1 MTNSLHDLFASMEA
15 EEANGTAQKEL
26 EYVFYGKLTDFTELE
41 RAAGKETHEQ
51 WEIRVEAGDKNPY
64 PGCVR
69 VRRYQGERYVQ
80 CIKVITPG
88 EDAKDEV
95 ELEVTKDIFEFVK
108 KLATGGSNKVRY
120 IFEIPESQNVW
131 EVDVYVK
138 PDGTFEEWCKI
149 EMEVKEPVDAV
160 PKLPVTCTDVIV
172 NQYKNRTE
180 EEHKKIEE
188 LMRTVFILGNQYLA
202 GASDLGKPNQGGT
215 DSEPEGEDGSQT
227 PNPDEGERKP
237 DQTGEEKP
245 DTEDKSEGGDEGSAE
260 GDDSKDEG
268 KGTEDGAPAT
278 ESFRSDPDGT
288 VAAADVEGDISEAQ
302 RAHLSEL
309 FAGDMIVNDGNEQI
323 CQELENLRNR
333 GLVEPGEQE
342 GVWRISEAGRVYYTE
357 NYRMDDLVAVESY
370 LVDMQEMA
378 DRVEAL
384 GSEIGVL
391 TPVEM
396 MDDARTAPL
405 LDEARALSEQTAL
418 SKTYPTE
425 DPNTMIS
432 LEFVKKLSSRI
443 DAGMEAARDR
453 IALLKGR

>member
-1 MTNSLHDLFASMEA
+1 MTNSLHNLFASMEA

-51 WEIRVEAGDKNPY
+51 WEIRVEAGDKNPF

-120 IFEIPESQNVW
+120 IFEIPESKNVW

-138 PDGTFEEWCKI
+138 PDGTYEEWCKI
-149 EMEVKEPVDAV
+149 EMEVKEPVDSV
-160 PKLPVTCTDVIV
+160 PKLPVSCTDVIV

-180 EEHKKIEE
+180 DEHAKIKE
-188 LMRTVFILGNQYLA
+188 LMSTVFILGNQYLA
-202 GASDLGKPNQGGT
+202 GASELGKATQAT
-215 DSEPEGEDGSQT
+215 DSEPEGEADNQNTS
-227 PNPDEGERKP
+227 EGEQKTDTSSDESKTD
-237 DQTGEEKP
+237 DQNK
-245 DTEDKSEGGDEGSAE
+245 DGGDEGSAE
-260 GDDSKDEG
+260 GDEKKDEG
-268 KGTEDGAPAT
+268 KGTEDAT
-278 ESFRSDPDGT
+278 ASNESHDHSHQDIDS
-288 VAAADVEGDISEAQ
+288 ADIEGEISEAQ
-302 RAHLSEL
+302 RALLSEL
-309 FAGDMIVNDGNEQI
+309 FTGDMIVNDGQEQI
-323 CQELENLRNR
+323 CKELFNLRDR
-333 GLVEPGEQE
+333 GLVECGEQE
-342 GVWRISEAGRVYYTE
+342 GVWRITEAGRVYYTE
-357 NYRMDDLVAVESY
+357 NYRMEDLVAVESY
-370 LVDMQEMA
+370 LVDMQELA
-378 DRVEAL
+378 ERAEAL

-396 MDDARTAPL
+396 MDDERTAPL
-405 LDEARALSEQTAL
+405 VEEARELANQTAL

-443 DAGMEAARDR
+443 DAGMEAAHNR
-453 IALLKGR
+453 IALLRGR

>member
-1 MTNSLHDLFASMEA
+1 MTNSLHNLIASMEA

-51 WEIRVEAGDKNPY
+51 WEIRVEASDKNPF

-95 ELEVTKDIFEFVK
+95 ELEVTKDIFEFIK

-120 IFEIPESQNVW
+120 IFEIPDSKNVW

-138 PDGTFEEWCKI
+138 PDGTYEEWCKI

-160 PKLPVTCTDVIV
+160 PKLPVSCTDVIV
-172 NQYKNRTE
+172 NQYKQRTE
-180 EEHKKIEE
+180 AEHAQIQE
-188 LMRTVFILGNQYLA
+188 LMATVFILGNQYLA
-202 GASDLGKPNQGGT
+202 GAAEMG
-215 DSEPEGEDGSQT
+215 
-227 PNPDEGERKP
+227 KP
-237 DQTGEEKP
+237 DQTPPAKPEGEEEGTDEGKQQ
-245 DTEDKSEGGDEGSAE
+245 EGGDEGSAE
-260 GDDSKDEG
+260 GADNKNEG
-268 KGTEDGAPAT
+268 EGTEDTTAST
-278 ESFRSDPDGT
+278 ESHKTDGDGT
-288 VAAADVEGDISEAQ
+288 IASGEVEGEISEAQ
-302 RAHLSEL
+302 RALMSEL
-309 FAGDMIVNDGNEQI
+309 FAADVIVNEGQEQI
-323 CQELENLRNR
+323 CQAMINLANR
-333 GLVEPGEQE
+333 GLVERGEQE
-342 GVWRISEAGRVYYTE
+342 GVWRITEAGRVYYTE
-357 NYRMDDLVAVESY
+357 HFRMDDLVAVESY

-378 DRVEAL
+378 DRAEML

-391 TPVEM
+391 SPVEL
-396 MDDARTAPL
+396 MDDERTAPL
-405 LDEARALSEQTAL
+405 VEEARVLSEQTAL
-418 SKTYPTE
+418 SKTYPTD
-425 DPNTMIS
+425 DPQTMIS

>member
-1 MTNSLHDLFASMEA
+1 MTNSLHNLFASMEA
-15 EEANGTAQKEL
+15 DEANGTAQKEL

-51 WEIRVEAGDKNPY
+51 WEIRVEAGDKNPF

-120 IFEIPESQNVW
+120 IFEIPESKNVW

-138 PDGTFEEWCKI
+138 PDGTYEEWCKI
-149 EMEVKEPVDAV
+149 EMEVKEPVDSV
-160 PKLPVTCTDVIV
+160 PKLPVSCTDVIV

-180 EEHKKIEE
+180 DEHAKVKE
-188 LMRTVFILGNQYLA
+188 LMSTVFILGNQYLA
-202 GASDLGKPNQGGT
+202 GASELGNATQAT
-215 DSEPEGEDGSQT
+215 DSEPEGEADNQDTG
-227 PNPDEGERKP
+227 EGEQQTDTGSDESKTD
-237 DQTGEEKP
+237 DQNK
-245 DTEDKSEGGDEGSAE
+245 DGGDEGSAE
-260 GDDSKDEG
+260 GDDKKDEG
-268 KGTEDGAPAT
+268 KGTEDATAST
-278 ESFRSDPDGT
+278 ESHDHSHQPI
-288 VAAADVEGDISEAQ
+288 ASADVEGEISEAQ
-302 RAHLSEL
+302 RALLSEL
-309 FAGDMIVNDGNEQI
+309 FTGDMIVNDGQEQI
-323 CQELENLRNR
+323 CKELFNLRDR
-333 GLVEPGEQE
+333 GLVECGEQE

-357 NYRMDDLVAVESY
+357 NYRMEDLVAVESY
-370 LVDMQEMA
+370 LVDMQELA
-378 DRVEAL
+378 ERAEAL

-396 MDDARTAPL
+396 MDDERTAPL
-405 LDEARALSEQTAL
+405 VEEARELANQTAL

-443 DAGMEAARDR
+443 DAGMEAAHSR
-453 IALLKGR
+453 IALLRGR

>member
-1 MTNSLHDLFASMEA
+1 MTNSLHNLFASMEA

-51 WEIRVEAGDKNPY
+51 WEIRVEAGDKNPF

-120 IFEIPESQNVW
+120 IFEIPESKNVW

-138 PDGTFEEWCKI
+138 PDGTYEEWCKI
-149 EMEVKEPVDAV
+149 EMEVKEPVDSV
-160 PKLPVTCTDVIV
+160 PKLPVSCTDVIV

-180 EEHKKIEE
+180 DEHAKIKE
-188 LMRTVFILGNQYLA
+188 LMSTVFILGNQYLA
-202 GASDLGKPNQGGT
+202 GASELGKATQAT
-215 DSEPEGEDGSQT
+215 DSEPEGEADNQNTG
-227 PNPDEGERKP
+227 EGEQKTDTGSDESKTD
-237 DQTGEEKP
+237 DQNK
-245 DTEDKSEGGDEGSAE
+245 DGGDEGSAE
-260 GDDSKDEG
+260 GDDKKDEG
-268 KGTEDGAPAT
+268 KGAEDATAST
-278 ESFRSDPDGT
+278 ESHDHSHQSI
-288 VAAADVEGDISEAQ
+288 ASADVEGEISEAQ
-302 RAHLSEL
+302 RALLSEL
-309 FAGDMIVNDGNEQI
+309 FTGDMIVNDGQEQI
-323 CQELENLRNR
+323 CKELFNLRDR
-333 GLVEPGEQE
+333 GLVECGEQE
-342 GVWRISEAGRVYYTE
+342 GVWRITEAGRVYYTE
-357 NYRMDDLVAVESY
+357 NYRMEDLVAVESY
-370 LVDMQEMA
+370 LVDMQELA
-378 DRVEAL
+378 ERAEAL

-396 MDDARTAPL
+396 MDDERTAPL
-405 LDEARALSEQTAL
+405 VEEARELADQTAL

-443 DAGMEAARDR
+443 DAGMEAAHSR
-453 IALLKGR
+453 IALLRGR

>member
-1 MTNSLHDLFASMEA
+1 MTNSLHNLFASMEA

-51 WEIRVEAGDKNPY
+51 WEIRVEAGDKNPF

-120 IFEIPESQNVW
+120 IFEIPESKNVW

-138 PDGTFEEWCKI
+138 PDGTYEEWCKI
-149 EMEVKEPVDAV
+149 EMEVKEPVDSV
-160 PKLPVTCTDVIV
+160 PKLPVSCTDVIV

-180 EEHKKIEE
+180 DEHAKIKE
-188 LMRTVFILGNQYLA
+188 LMSTVFILGNQYLA
-202 GASDLGKPNQGGT
+202 GASELGKATQAT
-215 DSEPEGEDGSQT
+215 DSEPEGEADNQNTS
-227 PNPDEGERKP
+227 EGEQKTDTGSDDSKTD
-237 DQTGEEKP
+237 DQNK
-245 DTEDKSEGGDEGSAE
+245 DGGDEGSAE
-260 GDDSKDEG
+260 GDDKKDEG
-268 KGTEDGAPAT
+268 KGAEDATAST
-278 ESFRSDPDGT
+278 ESHDHSHQSI
-288 VAAADVEGDISEAQ
+288 ASADVEGEISEAQ
-302 RAHLSEL
+302 RALLSEL
-309 FAGDMIVNDGNEQI
+309 FTGDMIVNDGQEQI
-323 CQELENLRNR
+323 CKELFNLRDR
-333 GLVEPGEQE
+333 GLVECGEQE
-342 GVWRISEAGRVYYTE
+342 GVWCITEAGRVYYTE
-357 NYRMDDLVAVESY
+357 NYRMEDLVAVESY
-370 LVDMQEMA
+370 LVDMQELA
-378 DRVEAL
+378 ERAEAL

-396 MDDARTAPL
+396 MDDERTAPL
-405 LDEARALSEQTAL
+405 VEEARELADQTAL

-443 DAGMEAARDR
+443 DAGMEAAHSR
-453 IALLKGR
+453 IALLRGR

>member
-1 MTNSLHDLFASMEA
+1 MTNSLHNLFASMEA

-51 WEIRVEAGDKNPY
+51 WEIRVEAGDKNPF

-120 IFEIPESQNVW
+120 IFEIPESKNVW

-138 PDGTFEEWCKI
+138 PDGTYEEWCKI
-149 EMEVKEPVDAV
+149 EMEVKEPVDSV
-160 PKLPVTCTDVIV
+160 PKLPVSCTDVIV

-180 EEHKKIEE
+180 DEHAKIKE
-188 LMRTVFILGNQYLA
+188 LMSTVFILGNQYLA
-202 GASDLGKPNQGGT
+202 GASELGKATQAT
-215 DSEPEGEDGSQT
+215 DSEPEGEADNQNTS
-227 PNPDEGERKP
+227 EGEQKTDTGSDDSKTD
-237 DQTGEEKP
+237 DQNK
-245 DTEDKSEGGDEGSAE
+245 DGGDEGSAE
-260 GDDSKDEG
+260 GDDKKDEG
-268 KGTEDGAPAT
+268 KGAEDATAST
-278 ESFRSDPDGT
+278 ESHDHSHQSI
-288 VAAADVEGDISEAQ
+288 ASADVEGEISEAQ
-302 RAHLSEL
+302 RALLSEL
-309 FAGDMIVNDGNEQI
+309 FTGDMIVNDGQEQI
-323 CQELENLRNR
+323 CKELFNLRDR
-333 GLVEPGEQE
+333 GLVECGEQE
-342 GVWRISEAGRVYYTE
+342 GVWRITEAGRVYYTE
-357 NYRMDDLVAVESY
+357 NYRMEDLVAVESY
-370 LVDMQEMA
+370 LVDMQELA
-378 DRVEAL
+378 ERAEAL

-396 MDDARTAPL
+396 MDDERTAPL
-405 LDEARALSEQTAL
+405 VEEARELANQTAL

-443 DAGMEAARDR
+443 DAGMEAAHSR
-453 IALLKGR
+453 IALLRGR

>member
-1 MTNSLHDLFASMEA
+1 MTNSLHNLFASMEA

-51 WEIRVEAGDKNPY
+51 WEIRVEAGDKNPF

-95 ELEVTKDIFEFVK
+95 ELEVTKDIFEFIK

-120 IFEIPESQNVW
+120 IFEIPDSKNVW

-138 PDGTFEEWCKI
+138 PDGTYEEWCKI

-160 PKLPVTCTDVIV
+160 PKLPVSCTDVIV
-172 NQYKNRTE
+172 NQYKQRTE
-180 EEHKKIEE
+180 AEHAQIQE
-188 LMRTVFILGNQYLA
+188 LMATVFILGNQYLA
-202 GASDLGKPNQGGT
+202 GAAEMG
-215 DSEPEGEDGSQT
+215 
-227 PNPDEGERKP
+227 KP
-237 DQTGEEKP
+237 DQTPPAKPEGEE
-245 DTEDKSEGGDEGSAE
+245 EGSAESEQQEGGDEGSAE
-260 GDDSKDEG
+260 GAEDEG
-268 KGTEDGAPAT
+268 KSEGAEDTTAST
-278 ESFRSDPDGT
+278 ESNSDDGT
-288 VAAADVEGDISEAQ
+288 VAAADVEGEISEAQ
-302 RAHLSEL
+302 RALMSEL
-309 FAGDMIVNDGNEQI
+309 FAGDMIVNEGQEQI
-323 CQELENLRNR
+323 DQALVNLCNR
-333 GLVEPGEQE
+333 GLAERAEQD
-342 GVWRISEAGRVYYTE
+342 GMWRITEAGRVYYTE
-357 NYRMDDLVAVESY
+357 HFRMEDLVAVESY

-378 DRVEAL
+378 ERAEML

-391 TPVEM
+391 SPVEL
-396 MDDARTAPL
+396 MDDERTAPL
-405 LDEARALSEQTAL
+405 VEEARELANQTAL

-425 DPNTMIS
+425 DPHTMVS